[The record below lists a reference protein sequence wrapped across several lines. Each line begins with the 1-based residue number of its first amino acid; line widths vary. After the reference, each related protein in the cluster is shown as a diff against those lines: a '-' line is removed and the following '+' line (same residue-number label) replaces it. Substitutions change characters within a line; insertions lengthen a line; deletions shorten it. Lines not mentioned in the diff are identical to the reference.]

1 MYLRLLYRLFVWLYP
16 KAAWLLSFYNPKAAL
31 WVKGRKHQFRKL
43 HSVFHKNDRPVV
55 WMHCSSLGEFEQG
68 KPLLESI
75 KQQYPHYFI
84 LVTFFSPSGY
94 EIRKNDPVADHICYL
109 PMDRPYT
116 AQKFL
121 NIVQPALVLFVKYE
135 YWFYYLNEIK
145 ERNIPL
151 LLISGVF
158 REDQPF
164 FKWYGTFYKK
174 MLQCFT
180 HLFVQNDSS
189 FLLLKQIETE
199 HKASISGDT
208 RFDRVIQI
216 AAGFSSFELI
226 EQFCHQHPVIIAGS
240 TWTEDD
246 EALDHFVNHHPDI
259 RFVIAP
265 HDIDEDRLKECEK
278 LYTHTIRYSMLK
290 ETKQVPENVH
300 VLIMDNMGMLSSIYR
315 YATIAYIGGG
325 FGDDGIHNALEAAVF
340 YKPIV
345 FGPVYEKYTEAIEL
359 IEREGAF
366 SIDDALELEEQ
377 LSILLKD
384 PNLLKQTGQASG
396 DYVQQK
402 SGACNK
408 IMDYIQANR
417 LLTN

>member
-1 MYLRLLYRLFVWLYP
+1 MRLFYRLFVWLYP

-31 WVKGRKHQFRKL
+31 WVRGRRYQFRKL
-43 HSVFHKNDRPVV
+43 HTVFHKNDRPVV

-75 KQQYPHYFI
+75 RQQYPHYFM
-84 LVTFFSPSGY
+84 LLTFFSPSGY
-94 EIRKNDPVADHICYL
+94 EVRKNDPVADHICYL

-121 NIVQPALVLFVKYE
+121 NIVQPSLVLFVKYE

-164 FKWYGTFYKK
+164 FKWYGGFYRK

-180 HLFVQNDSS
+180 HLFVQNKAS
-189 FLLLKQIETE
+189 LLRLEQIGTAN
-199 HKASISGDT
+199 KASISGDT

-216 AAGFSSFELI
+216 ADTFPSFELI
-226 EQFCHQHPVIIAGS
+226 EQFCNQYPVIIAGS
-240 TWTEDD
+240 TWTDDD

-259 RFVIAP
+259 RFIIAP

-278 LYTHTIRYSMLK
+278 LYTHTIRYSILK
-290 ETKQVPENVH
+290 ETKQLPEGVH

-340 YKPIV
+340 YKPLV
-345 FGPVYEKYTEAIEL
+345 FGPVYDKYTEAIEL
-359 IEREGAF
+359 VEREAAF
-366 SIDDALELEEQ
+366 SIEDALELEDQLAVLLSDSTLLEQ
-377 LSILLKD
+377 AGRAAG
-384 PNLLKQTGQASG
+384 T
-396 DYVQQK
+396 YVKEK

-408 IMDYIQANR
+408 IMDYIQAKR